1 MLSDYEKAM
10 LLQLFSTIQI
20 EITKFSE
27 KSLKNQ
33 QRLNDTD
40 LKSFFNQM
48 QKHIE
53 KDIVLYEYL
62 WANGNY
68 EFRKKAELLN
78 EILNK

>member
-1 MLSDYEKAM
+1 MLNDYEKAM

-20 EITKFSE
+20 EITKFGE

-33 QRLNDTD
+33 QRLNDTE
-40 LKSFFNQM
+40 LKTFFHEM
-48 QKHIE
+48 RKHIE

-62 WANGNY
+62 CANSDY
-68 EFRKKAELLN
+68 EFRKKADLLN